1 MLSFPVLFSW
11 VDRFFTKIMS
21 SKNNGNYDY
30 VLRMHNKGTHVVI
43 ADVSRELGQQ
53 VESDLL
59 EQKYSTLVIPT
70 DVSKENKIL
79 SI

>member
-1 MLSFPVLFSW
+1 
-11 VDRFFTKIMS
+11 
-21 SKNNGNYDY
+21 
-30 VLRMHNKGTHVVI
+30 MHNKGTHVVI

-70 DVSKENKIL
+70 DVSMENKIL